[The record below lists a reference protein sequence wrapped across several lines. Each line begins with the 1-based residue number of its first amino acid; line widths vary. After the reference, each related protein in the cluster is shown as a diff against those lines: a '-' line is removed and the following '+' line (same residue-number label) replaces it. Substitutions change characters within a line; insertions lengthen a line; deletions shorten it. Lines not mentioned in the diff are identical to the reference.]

1 MIALD
6 TNVLVRYLLND
17 DAAQAEAAEA
27 LLIQWR
33 AFLRAADG
41 LAGSVWQKTP
51 VLYCCRMGR
60 AERSAAKPIVFA

>member
-6 TNVLVRYLLND
+6 TNVLARYLLND

-27 LLIQWR
+27 LLIQRR

-41 LAGSVWQKTP
+41 LAGTGVGAG
-51 VLYCCRMGR
+51 VL
-60 AERSAAKPIVFA
+60 